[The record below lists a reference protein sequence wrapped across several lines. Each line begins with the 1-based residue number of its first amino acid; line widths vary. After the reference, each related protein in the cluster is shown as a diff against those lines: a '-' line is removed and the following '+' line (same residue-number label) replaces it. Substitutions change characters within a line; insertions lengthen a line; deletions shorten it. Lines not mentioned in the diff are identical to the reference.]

1 MSDLS
6 VSVTKLIQAPIE
18 TVFDAW
24 LNPTMLAQFILP
36 MPGMPAPDVENDPQ
50 VGGQFKIVMHVGEEK
65 VPHTGEYLEINRPHK
80 LVFTWESPCSIS
92 GSTVT
97 LTFSEAGDQ
106 QTQVELKHIKF
117 ADEESR
123 ADHESGWSNILIS
136 LQDLF

>member
-24 LNPTMLAQFILP
+24 LNPTVLSKFILP
-36 MPGMPAPDVENDPQ
+36 MPGMPAPEVKNDPQ
-50 VGGQFKIVMHVGEEK
+50 PGGRFEIVMQVGDEK
-65 VPHTGEYLEINRPHK
+65 IPHTGEYLEISRPNK
-80 LVFTWESPCSIS
+80 LTFTWQSPCSVS
-92 GSTVT
+92 DSTVSI
-97 LTFSEAGDQ
+97 TFSEAGDNE
-106 QTQVELKHIKF
+106 TRVELNHIKF
-117 ADEESR
+117 ADEETR